1 MAIIENK
8 KYEKKPYKISYSTM
22 TGIGSVV
29 TRVTAVAQVPSLA
42 WELLYG
48 AGMVKKKKKG
58 KRSSLH
64 GSVVNEPN

>member
-1 MAIIENK
+1 MAIIENIENE
-8 KYEKKPYKISYSTM
+8 KYEKKPYKISYGTM

-48 AGMVKKKKKG
+48 AGMVKKKKKRKEEFPSWLSG
-58 KRSSLH
+58 
-64 GSVVNEPN
+64 